1 MIDRLIAKF
10 RKIMSFI
17 QPKTLIGRLNFYL
30 GTGLIV
36 VILSSGAAGYYLI
49 SHILHD
55 AIYQKAEALAQQ
67 AAAISLDAVMLQ
79 EYSVIE
85 RMVDDLVNHNTD
97 LIGLKIENERHQV
110 LAEIEPKLDSQHEI
124 LHIEKPLTFFDQPA
138 GKISLVFSL
147 ESIEKPLN
155 QLSVILFL
163 GLIIILFGLFYVVK
177 TLLNK
182 HLVNPI
188 SQLANDLNSSDKIF
202 DEIIEFKADL
212 PDELNILNHAIREL
226 QEALKEHVKSLEDAH
241 KFTNQATQNLCHSQ
255 RMATVGQMA
264 AGLAHNL
271 NTPLAN
277 IIGYAQM
284 SMQQTQDEKLKK
296 RLQTIERQAKTCS
309 EQVKNLLSSSKPP
322 VLELQSINLI
332 TFINQLVAL
341 IQPVAKRKAKIQLNL
356 VAPPSL
362 RAQVD
367 KAALEQIL
375 FNLLTNSMEAKASHI
390 NIEVQESLT
399 DNQIEVVVTDN
410 GQGIEPE
417 MQQRIFEP
425 FFTTKSQYQG
435 DTNGGTGLGLYLNKT
450 LMQQMQG
457 SIELIKSDSKGTQI
471 ILKVRKD
478 A

>member
-1 MIDRLIAKF
+1 MIDRLIAKI
-10 RKIMSFI
+10 RKIMSII
-17 QPKTLIGRLNFYL
+17 QPKTLIDRLNFYL

-36 VILSSGAAGYYLI
+36 VVLSSGAAGYYLI

-55 AIYQKAEALAQQ
+55 AMHQKAEALAQQ

-85 RMVDDLVNHNTD
+85 RMVDDLVNHNAD

-188 SQLANDLNSSDKIF
+188 SQLANNLNSSDKIF
-202 DEIIEFKADL
+202 DEMIEFKADL
-212 PDELNILNHAIREL
+212 PDELNILNHAVREL
-226 QEALKEHVKSLEDAH
+226 QEALKAHVKSLEDAH
-241 KFTNQATQNLCHSQ
+241 KFTHQATQNLCQSQ

-284 SMQQTQDEKLKK
+284 SMQQTHDEKLKK
-296 RLQTIERQAKTCS
+296 RLQIIERQAKSCS
-309 EQVKNLLSSSKPP
+309 EQVKSLLSSSKPP
-322 VLELQSINLI
+322 VLELQSMNLI

-356 VAPPSL
+356 LVPPSL
-362 RAQVD
+362 CALVD

-375 FNLLTNSMEAKASHI
+375 FNLLTNSMEAQASHI
-390 NIEVQESLT
+390 NIEVRESLT

-410 GQGIEPE
+410 GQGIESE
-417 MQQRIFEP
+417 IQQRIFEP

-435 DTNGGTGLGLYLNKT
+435 ETNGGTGLGLYLNKT

-457 SIELIKSDSKGTQI
+457 TIELIKSDSKGTQI